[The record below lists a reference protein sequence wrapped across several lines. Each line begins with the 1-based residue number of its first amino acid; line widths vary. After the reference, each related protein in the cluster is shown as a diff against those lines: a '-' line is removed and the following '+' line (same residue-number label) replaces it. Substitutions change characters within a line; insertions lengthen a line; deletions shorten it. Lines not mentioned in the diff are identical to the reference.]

1 MNPILVDVFRGKTRE
16 SFHRGVVCIV
26 DENGNTVA
34 GLGDI
39 SQICYPRSTMKLFQH
54 IPLLMSGAV
63 DAYDLGLE
71 EIAIMCGSHNG
82 EELHVDMANSILLK
96 AGLPK
101 SVLQC
106 GPQLPERYADKVDLF
121 SKGLKPHSLH
131 NNCSGKHA
139 GFLLYCHYKGYD
151 LNTYLDPEHP
161 LQKEIKQVCADIYEF
176 NIDDMHLGIDG
187 CSAPVYTIPVYNQA
201 LAYKNLV
208 SKNPA
213 LVKYHEAL
221 ETIVK
226 ACSDFPYM
234 LGGDKRYCTEL
245 IEIASARLIGKTGA
259 DGVYCLGLKDRK
271 WGIAIKI
278 DDGKMGPQYT
288 VMQTVL
294 AQLGILSENECKALA
309 KFERTENFN
318 FSNRLTG
325 HTQASRALIDFK
337 FS

>member
-1 MNPILVDVFRGKTRE
+1 M
-16 SFHRGVVCIV
+16 
-26 DENGNTVA
+26 
-34 GLGDI
+34 
-39 SQICYPRSTMKLFQH
+39 
-54 IPLLMSGAV
+54 
-63 DAYDLGLE
+63 
-71 EIAIMCGSHNG
+71 
-82 EELHVDMANSILLK
+82 
-96 AGLPK
+96 
-101 SVLQC
+101 
-106 GPQLPERYADKVDLF
+106 
-121 SKGLKPHSLH
+121 
-131 NNCSGKHA
+131 
-139 GFLLYCHYKGYD
+139 
-151 LNTYLDPEHP
+151 
-161 LQKEIKQVCADIYEF
+161 
-176 NIDDMHLGIDG
+176 
-187 CSAPVYTIPVYNQA
+187 YNQA